1 MNKNQLNYF
10 IAAAESQ
17 NFTKA
22 AEQFY
27 ISQTAITQQIHA
39 LEETLG
45 CALFD
50 RRTRPVTLTQAGRAF
65 LSEAKAIV
73 ERMDT
78 ALERVHEASKGLSGT
93 IRIGYIKGY
102 ERSSLSD
109 VMRIFHIHHENVL
122 LTFYRALSEEL
133 ENGLKSGEYD
143 IVFTHSSADLTN
155 EKGIGYFTYER
166 SRLVAILYSGHPFAR
181 RESLRREDLK
191 SEGMILTTSLFDTE
205 VNRPEI
211 IAKCAD
217 LESTLM
223 MVAAEEGISILPQY
237 CTAKIANA
245 DNLVFIPL
253 EGEGEEEEVIAAWKN
268 DNPNPA
274 LRLLLDNLS
283 QQGLS

>member
-205 VNRPEI
+205 VNGPEI

>member
-1 MNKNQLNYF
+1 MINQLNYF